1 MIWLKDVFGKNKVVI
16 GMVNCPPMPATP
28 RYEEEE
34 GILHIVERVEHDL
47 VALQEGGI
55 DAVLFHNENDR
66 PFVRDI
72 GPEIVATMTRAI
84 TQVLPKT
91 RVPFGVDVLADTQA
105 ALAIA
110 LATGAVFVRDDQGT
124 WVSNSGELLRYRK
137 AIGANHVKLLFNINM
152 EVAAGR
158 DLAYLARNAPSY
170 YQADALSVSYLGEPE
185 SQKDAEEATTAKAGG
200 HTPHLSVR
208 VSDLLLVKRMAG
220 IPVFVNVGSRADN
233 VAEQLAVA
241 DGVIVGTALKVDA
254 ITWNRV
260 DPQRVKAY
268 MQVVN
273 TVQVR

>member
-1 MIWLKDVFGKNKVVI
+1 MTWLKETFGRNKVVV

-28 RYEEEE
+28 RYDEKK
-34 GILHIVERVEHDL
+34 GIHYIVERVEYDL
-47 VALQEGGI
+47 AALQEGGI

-66 PFVRDI
+66 PFVSDI

-91 RVPFGVDVLADTQA
+91 HVPFGVDVLADSRA

-110 LATGAVFVRDDQGT
+110 LATGAKFVRDDQGT
-124 WVSNSGELLRYRK
+124 WVNNSGELLRYRK
-137 AIGANHVKLLFNINM
+137 AIGANYIKLLFNINM

-170 YQADALSVSYLGEPE
+170 YQADAVSVSYLGEHGGEPGTG
-185 SQKDAEEATTAKAGG
+185 EATTAQAGG
-200 HTPHLSVR
+200 HTPHLSLR
-208 VSDLLLVKRMAG
+208 TSDLVLVKRMAG

-241 DGVIVGTALKVDA
+241 DGVIVGTALKEDA

-268 MQVVN
+268 MRVVD
-273 TVQVR
+273 TVQGR

>member
-1 MIWLKDVFGKNKVVI
+1 MSWLEDVFGKKKVVI

-28 RYEEEE
+28 RYDEHQ
-34 GILHIVERVEHDL
+34 GIGYIVERVEHDL
-47 VALQEGGI
+47 EALQEGGI
-55 DAVLFHNENDR
+55 DGVLFHNENDR
-66 PFVRDI
+66 PFVSDI

-91 RVPFGVDVLADTQA
+91 HVPFGVDVLANTRA

-137 AIGANHVKLLFNINM
+137 AIGANHIRALFNINM
-152 EVAAGR
+152 AVARGR
-158 DLAYLARNAPSY
+158 DLTYLVRSAPSY
-170 YQADALSVSYLGEPE
+170 YQADALSVSYLGEHEGEPLGGE
-185 SQKDAEEATTAKAGG
+185 TTAKAGG

-208 VSDLLLVKRMAG
+208 TSDLVLVKRMAG

-241 DGVIVGTALKVDA
+241 DGVIVGTALKEDA

-273 TVQVR
+273 TVPGR